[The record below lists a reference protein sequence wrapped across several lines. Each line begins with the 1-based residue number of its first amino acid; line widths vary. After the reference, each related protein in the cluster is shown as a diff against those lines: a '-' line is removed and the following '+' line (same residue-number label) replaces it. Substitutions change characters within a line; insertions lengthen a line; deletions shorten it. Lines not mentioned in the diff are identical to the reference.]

1 MKTILCALMLLL
13 GLSAQAQDKPLVLP
27 LWPDGAPTQSGLS
40 GEEKE
45 LWPSFITNITVPEIT
60 VYKAAKP
67 NGICIICC
75 PGGGYFGVSI
85 NNEGHDY
92 AQWMNKLG
100 ITMVLLKYRMPN
112 GHAEI
117 PLNDS
122 EQAIRMV
129 RAHAAEWGIN
139 PHKVGIMGHSAG
151 GHFAATLSTLYTSA
165 ETRPDFSVLVYP
177 VISMD
182 ATITHMGS
190 RENLLGKEPSSEQ
203 VEHYSLEKQVNTQTP
218 PAFLVLAAD
227 DDAVN
232 PENSLRYY
240 SALLK
245 NGIKNC
251 VLHTYP
257 TGGHGFGFGDSF
269 LYKRQ
274 WTGELEN
281 WIEQTLK

>member
-1 MKTILCALMLLL
+1 
-13 GLSAQAQDKPLVLP
+13 
-27 LWPDGAPTQSGLS
+27 
-40 GEEKE
+40 
-45 LWPSFITNITVPEIT
+45 
-60 VYKAAKP
+60 
-67 NGICIICC
+67 
-75 PGGGYFGVSI
+75 
-85 NNEGHDY
+85 
-92 AQWMNKLG
+92 
-100 ITMVLLKYRMPN
+100 MVLLKYRMPN

-129 RAHAAEWGIN
+129 RLHAAEWGID

-182 ATITHMGS
+182 ADITHMGS
-190 RENLLGKEPSSEQ
+190 RENLLGKQPSAQQ
-203 VEHYSLEKQVNTQTP
+203 VEHFSLEKQVNAQTP
-218 PAFLVLAAD
+218 PAFLILAAD
-227 DDAVN
+227 DDTVN

-245 NGIKNC
+245 NGVKNC

>member
-1 MKTILCALMLLL
+1 MKKILCALMLLF
-13 GLSAQAQDKPLVLP
+13 GLSVQAQDKPLVLP
-27 LWPDGAPTQSGLS
+27 LWPDGAPTQSGLT

-129 RAHAAEWGIN
+129 RAHASEWGVN

-182 ATITHMGS
+182 AAITHMGS
-190 RENLLGKEPSSEQ
+190 RENLLGKQPSAEQ

-227 DDAVN
+227 DETVN

-257 TGGHGFGFGDSF
+257 TGGHGYGFGDSF

>member
-1 MKTILCALMLLL
+1 MKKILCALMLLF
-13 GLSAQAQDKPLVLP
+13 GLSVQAQDKPLVLP
-27 LWPDGAPTQSGLS
+27 LWPDGTPTQSGLT

-100 ITMVLLKYRMPN
+100 VTMVLLKYRMPN

-129 RAHAAEWGIN
+129 RAHASEWGVN

-182 ATITHMGS
+182 AAITHMGS
-190 RENLLGKEPSSEQ
+190 RENLLGKQPSAEQ

-227 DDAVN
+227 DETVN

>member
-1 MKTILCALMLLL
+1 MLLVL
-13 GLSAQAQDKPLVLP
+13 FGLSAQAQEKPLVLP
-27 LWPDGAPTQSGLS
+27 LWPDGAPTQSGLT
-40 GEEKE
+40 GDEKE
-45 LWPSFITNITVPEIT
+45 IFPSFIANVTVPEIT
-60 VYKAAKP
+60 VYKAARP

-129 RAHAAEWGIN
+129 RLHAAEWGID

-182 ATITHMGS
+182 ADITHMGS
-190 RENLLGKEPSSEQ
+190 RENLLGKQPSAQQ
-203 VEHYSLEKQVNTQTP
+203 VEHFSLEKQVNAQTP

-227 DDAVN
+227 DDTVN

-245 NGIKNC
+245 NGVKNC

>member
-1 MKTILCALMLLL
+1 MLLF
-13 GLSAQAQDKPLVLP
+13 GLSVQAQDKPLVLP
-27 LWPDGAPTQSGLS
+27 LWPDGAPTQSGLT

-129 RAHAAEWGIN
+129 RAHASEWGVN

-182 ATITHMGS
+182 AAITHMGS
-190 RENLLGKEPSSEQ
+190 RENLLGKQPSAEQ

-227 DDAVN
+227 DETVN

>member
-1 MKTILCALMLLL
+1 MKKILCALMLLF
-13 GLSAQAQDKPLVLP
+13 GLSVQAQDKPLVLP
-27 LWPDGAPTQSGLS
+27 LWPDGAPTQSGLT

-129 RAHAAEWGIN
+129 RDHASEWGVN

-182 ATITHMGS
+182 AAITHMGS
-190 RENLLGKEPSSEQ
+190 RENLLGKQPSAEQ

-227 DDAVN
+227 DETVN

>member
-1 MKTILCALMLLL
+1 MKKILCALMLLF
-13 GLSAQAQDKPLVLP
+13 GLSVQAQDKPLVLP
-27 LWPDGAPTQSGLS
+27 LWPDGAPTQSGLT

-129 RAHAAEWGIN
+129 RAHASEWGVN

-182 ATITHMGS
+182 AAITHMGS
-190 RENLLGKEPSSEQ
+190 RENLLGKQPSAEQ

-227 DDAVN
+227 DETVN